1 MKRKILACTLAFLMV
16 FSNQVYALDNETD
29 LNDDL
34 SKYTYTVSDDPNF
47 VDGTMSNPDGYE
59 ESGVEIKNG
68 NTDIIYQSK
77 ARGSGYDLQWRIED
91 GKKVMYDGYGNRF
104 GYGECKQVIDVSS
117 HNGGVDWNSVKNS
130 GIDGAILRITS
141 FAGGTM
147 HEDDQF
153 AANLAGC
160 RNNGLP
166 FGVYMYSYADNTA
179 EAANEANYV
188 VGLLRKYGV
197 RPSELRYS
205 VYYDLEGNSSTSHL
219 TVDQNAANVET
230 FVSILSANGY
240 PVNVYSYTSY
250 LNNNLNSSR
259 IHKYVSWVAQYGRTL
274 TFKNN
279 YYTGNYGWQYR
290 SNGRVNGVAGDVDV
304 SCFSNF
310 YGYDSENHV
319 NEELGRDPSTSNIEY
334 RAKSNT
340 LGWLPYFVEPNT
352 AGTTGR
358 SFPLYQLQIKLN
370 NALNSAHLSGTV
382 KTSNSTLEYANIESN
397 TLIGTDGVA
406 MRQVKFN
413 LENVPGYHLEYRVH
427 SADIGWQDWVL
438 EGNFA
443 GNASKDIQ
451 AIDFRL
457 VQDDSITVKY
467 PQIYYRGHISD
478 LGWLEYVPDT
488 QVAGEPS
495 SGKAMEALNIGFDN
509 PDEDYILSGS
519 VYVAD
524 QGWQNYD
531 SIDSNTVI
539 GTTGQSK
546 AIKAIK
552 LDLKGLSGYSI
563 EYSVYIAGKGW
574 QNWTS
579 SNEIAGD
586 TVNNIEGI
594 KIRLNYDNSKIAK
607 VELDKTNLTMNLDSN
622 ETLIARV
629 RPDDTTMDK
638 TLVWQSSDPSIVS
651 VDQNGNLTAH
661 KIGKTTITV
670 TTINGLSAS
679 CDVKVII
686 PITKVKL
693 DKTKITLEK
702 ADTTTLTTTI
712 LPENTTEDK
721 TITWSSENEA
731 VAKVDK
737 NGKITAVDV
746 GTTNI
751 VATTSNGITAK
762 CSVTVTS
769 KITDVSLNK
778 TTLEI
783 EKSESET
790 LVATIDPENTTDD
803 KTLTWTTSN
812 KEVAE
817 VDSNGKVTGKS
828 EGTATITVKTTA
840 SCKVTV
846 TKQNPILTYQAH
858 VEDIGWQEYVKDGQK
873 AGTTEQSKQIEAI
886 KIQLSNIESYD
897 GNIQYQ
903 SHVENVGWQDW
914 RQNNEISG
922 TTGESKQ
929 IEAIRIQLTGEL
941 AESYDIYYRVHV
953 QELGWMD
960 WASNG
965 ASAGTAGYSYR
976 IEAIEIR
983 LVEKGKGAPGATEKP
998 FVQHYVSYKTHAQDY
1013 GWLSKVYDGNI
1024 SGTTG
1029 ESKRLEALM
1038 ISLEGAQY
1046 SGSIEYQSHVQ
1057 DIGWQNWVSNGAISG
1072 TTNQSKQIEAIK
1084 IKLTGDMSN
1093 HYDIYYR
1100 VHVQELGW
1108 MDWASNGASAGTAG
1122 YSYRIEAIQI
1132 ELVEKGEKAPGNT
1145 EKPFVQHYVSYKT
1158 HAQDYGWLSKVYDG
1172 NLSGTANQSKKLEA
1186 ITMALEGAQYSG
1198 NIEYR
1203 THIEDIGWQN
1213 WRVNGAMAGTT
1224 GQSKGIEAIEI
1235 RLTGEMAKHYN
1246 VEYRVYVEGKGWQSK
1261 MKNGE
1266 TAGTTGESRQIEA
1279 IEITLIEK

>member
-1 MKRKILACTLAFLMV
+1 
-16 FSNQVYALDNETD
+16 
-29 LNDDL
+29 
-34 SKYTYTVSDDPNF
+34 
-47 VDGTMSNPDGYE
+47 
-59 ESGVEIKNG
+59 
-68 NTDIIYQSK
+68 
-77 ARGSGYDLQWRIED
+77 
-91 GKKVMYDGYGNRF
+91 
-104 GYGECKQVIDVSS
+104 
-117 HNGGVDWNSVKNS
+117 
-130 GIDGAILRITS
+130 
-141 FAGGTM
+141 
-147 HEDDQF
+147 
-153 AANLAGC
+153 
-160 RNNGLP
+160 
-166 FGVYMYSYADNTA
+166 MYSYADNTA

-197 RPSELRYS
+197 RPSELGYS

-250 LNNNLNSSR
+250 LNTNLNSSR
-259 IHKYVSWVAQYGRTL
+259 IHKYVSWVAQYGRAL

-319 NEELGRDPSTSNIEY
+319 NEELGRDPSTPNIEY

-457 VQDDSITVKY
+457 VQDDSVTVKY

-488 QVAGEPS
+488 QVAGEPG
-495 SGKAMEALNIGFDN
+495 SGKSMEALNIGFDN
-509 PDEDYILSGS
+509 PDEDYTLNGS
-519 VYVAD
+519 VYVD
-524 QGWQNYD
+524 GLGWQNYE
-531 SIDSNTVI
+531 SIDSDTVI

-552 LDLKGLSGYSI
+552 LNLKGLSGYSI

-607 VELDKTNLTMNLDSN
+607 VELDKTNLTMNLDST
-622 ETLIARV
+622 ETLNARI

-638 TLVWQSSDPSIVS
+638 TLVWQSSNPSIVS

-661 KIGKTTITV
+661 KIGKTTVTV

-679 CDVKVII
+679 CEVKVII
-686 PITKVKL
+686 PITEVKL
-693 DKTKITLEK
+693 DKTKVTLEK
-702 ADTTTLTTTI
+702 ADTTTLKTTI
-712 LPENTTEDK
+712 FPENTTEDK
-721 TITWSSENEA
+721 TITWSSENEN
-731 VAKVDK
+731 VAKVDQ

-828 EGTATITVKTTA
+828 EGTATITVKTSNGLTA

-846 TKQNPILTYQAH
+846 TKQIPSINYQAH
-858 VEDIGWQEYVKDGQK
+858 VQDIGWQTSKKDGEM
-873 AGTTEQSKQIEAI
+873 AGTTDQKKRMEAIKISLSDTSSYSGKVEYRAHVQDIGWQDWVSDGILSGTENQSKQIEAI
-886 KIQLSNIESYD
+886 
-897 GNIQYQ
+897 
-903 SHVENVGWQDW
+903 
-914 RQNNEISG
+914 EI
-922 TTGESKQ
+922 K
-929 IEAIRIQLTGEL
+929 LTGDI
-941 AESYDIYYRVHV
+941 AETYDIYYRVHV

-960 WASNG
+960 WAKNG

-983 LVEKGKGAPGATEKP
+983 LVEKGKEAPGATDKP
-998 FVQHYVSYKTHAQDY
+998 FVQHYVKYSTHVQDY
-1013 GWLSKVYDGNI
+1013 GWMNKVYDGSI
-1024 SGTTG
+1024 SGTEG
-1029 ESKRLEALM
+1029 ESKRLEAITINLDNAPY
-1038 ISLEGAQY
+1038 EGK
-1046 SGSIEYQSHVQ
+1046 IRYQVHVQ
-1057 DIGWQNWVSNGAISG
+1057 DIGWQSWREDGASAG
-1072 TTNQSKQIEAIK
+1072 TTNQKKRLEAIK
-1084 IKLTGDMSN
+1084 IKLTEEMEEK
-1093 HYDIYYR
+1093 YDIYYR
-1100 VHVQELGW
+1100 VHCQDYGWLGW
-1108 MDWASNGASAGTAG
+1108 AKNGASAGSEG
-1122 YSYRIEAIQI
+1122 ESKRLEAIQI
-1132 ELVEKGEKAPGNT
+1132 VFVEKGGKAPG
-1145 EKPFVQHYVSYKT
+1145 S
-1158 HAQDYGWLSKVYDG
+1158 
-1172 NLSGTANQSKKLEA
+1172 
-1186 ITMALEGAQYSG
+1186 
-1198 NIEYR
+1198 
-1203 THIEDIGWQN
+1203 
-1213 WRVNGAMAGTT
+1213 
-1224 GQSKGIEAIEI
+1224 
-1235 RLTGEMAKHYN
+1235 
-1246 VEYRVYVEGKGWQSK
+1246 
-1261 MKNGE
+1261 
-1266 TAGTTGESRQIEA
+1266 TAGA
-1279 IEITLIEK
+1279 FHEK

>member
-1 MKRKILACTLAFLMV
+1 MKRKILACTLVFLMV

-319 NEELGRDPSTSNIEY
+319 NEELGRDPSMSNIEY

-382 KTSNSTLEYANIESN
+382 KTSNSILEYANIESN

-457 VQDDSITVKY
+457 VQDDSVTVKY

-488 QVAGEPS
+488 QVAGEPG

-509 PDEDYILSGS
+509 PDEDYTLNGS
-519 VYVAD
+519 VYVD
-524 QGWQNYD
+524 GLGWQNYE
-531 SIDSNTVI
+531 SIDSDTVI

-552 LDLKGLSGYSI
+552 LNLKGLSGYSI

-670 TTINGLSAS
+670 TTINGLSAN

-686 PITKVKL
+686 PITEVKL

-737 NGKITAVDV
+737 NGKITAVDA

-751 VATTSNGITAK
+751 VATTINGITAK

-817 VDSNGKVTGKS
+817 VNSNGKVTGKS
-828 EGTATITVKTTA
+828 EGTATITVKTDGEMAGTTDQKKRMEA
-840 SCKVTV
+840 IKISLSDTSSYSGKVE
-846 TKQNPILTYQAH
+846 YRAH
-858 VEDIGWQEYVKDGQK
+858 VQDIGWQDWVSDGILS
-873 AGTTEQSKQIEAI
+873 GTENQSKQMEAI
-886 KIQLSNIESYD
+886 
-897 GNIQYQ
+897 
-903 SHVENVGWQDW
+903 
-914 RQNNEISG
+914 EI
-922 TTGESKQ
+922 K
-929 IEAIRIQLTGEL
+929 LTGDI
-941 AESYDIYYRVHV
+941 AETYDIYYRVHV

-960 WASNG
+960 WAKNG

-983 LVEKGKGAPGATEKP
+983 LVEKGKEAPGAADKP
-998 FVQHYVSYKTHAQDY
+998 FVQHYVKYSTHVQDY
-1013 GWLSKVYDGNI
+1013 GWMNKVYDGSI
-1024 SGTTG
+1024 SGTEG
-1029 ESKRLEALM
+1029 ESKRLEAITINLDNAPY
-1038 ISLEGAQY
+1038 EGK
-1046 SGSIEYQSHVQ
+1046 IKYQVHVQ
-1057 DIGWQNWVSNGAISG
+1057 DIGWQSWREDGASAG
-1072 TTNQSKQIEAIK
+1072 TTNQKKRLEAIR
-1084 IKLTGDMSN
+1084 IKLTEEMEEK
-1093 HYDIYYR
+1093 YDIYYR
-1100 VHVQELGW
+1100 VHC
-1108 MDWASNGASAGTAG
+1108 
-1122 YSYRIEAIQI
+1122 
-1132 ELVEKGEKAPGNT
+1132 
-1145 EKPFVQHYVSYKT
+1145 
-1158 HAQDYGWLSKVYDG
+1158 QDYGWLGWAKNGESAGSEGESKR
-1172 NLSGTANQSKKLEA
+1172 LEA
-1186 ITMALEGAQYSG
+1186 IQIVFVE
-1198 NIEYR
+1198 
-1203 THIEDIGWQN
+1203 
-1213 WRVNGAMAGTT
+1213 
-1224 GQSKGIEAIEI
+1224 KGGEAPGSTEN
-1235 RLTGEMAKHYN
+1235 AFHK
-1246 VEYRVYVEGKGWQSK
+1246 K
-1261 MKNGE
+1261 
-1266 TAGTTGESRQIEA
+1266 
-1279 IEITLIEK
+1279 